1 MLKGCAILTLVIEI
15 IFFLLVP
22 IIVSLKNEIID
33 EKLNCLNQTNRE
45 LIEGNQLHRDLPLH
59 CRAYPTLPFWTFF
72 VRTYLPTPTLPFR
85 ISKGYLFPLHHEYF
99 AVL

>member
-45 LIEGNQLHRDLPLH
+45 LIEGNQLHSNN
-59 CRAYPTLPFWTFF
+59 
-72 VRTYLPTPTLPFR
+72 V
-85 ISKGYLFPLHHEYF
+85 I
-99 AVL
+99 

>member
-22 IIVSLKNEIID
+22 IIGSLKNEIID

-45 LIEGNQLHRDLPLH
+45 LIEGNQQHRNNL
-59 CRAYPTLPFWTFF
+59 
-72 VRTYLPTPTLPFR
+72 
-85 ISKGYLFPLHHEYF
+85 I
-99 AVL
+99 

>member
-22 IIVSLKNEIID
+22 IIGSLKNEIID

-45 LIEGNQLHRDLPLH
+45 LIEGNQLHSNN
-59 CRAYPTLPFWTFF
+59 
-72 VRTYLPTPTLPFR
+72 V
-85 ISKGYLFPLHHEYF
+85 I
-99 AVL
+99 

>member
-33 EKLNCLNQTNRE
+33 VKLNCLNQTNRE
-45 LIEGNQLHRDLPLH
+45 LIEGNQLHSNN
-59 CRAYPTLPFWTFF
+59 
-72 VRTYLPTPTLPFR
+72 V
-85 ISKGYLFPLHHEYF
+85 I
-99 AVL
+99 